1 METGGE
7 EMISFSFFFRAKV
20 CFRRKKKEKEFL
32 EVCTKQTRDS
42 FALSKKS
49 IEKARCG
56 ARTRETNKERASE

>member
-1 METGGE
+1 
-7 EMISFSFFFRAKV
+7 MISFSFFFAQKSKV
-20 CFRRKKKEKEFL
+20 CFRRKKKEKEL

>member
-1 METGGE
+1 
-7 EMISFSFFFRAKV
+7 MISFSFFFHSANVV
-20 CFRRKKKEKEFL
+20 CFRRKKKEKEL

-42 FALSKKS
+42 FVALSKKS